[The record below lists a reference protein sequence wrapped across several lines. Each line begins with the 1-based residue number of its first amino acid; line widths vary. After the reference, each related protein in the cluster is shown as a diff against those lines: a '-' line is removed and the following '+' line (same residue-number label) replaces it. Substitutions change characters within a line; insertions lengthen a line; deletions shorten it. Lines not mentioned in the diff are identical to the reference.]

1 MQIKFG
7 HDEEGAF
14 VAGDEFTGT
23 TCYAYPTSSSSRSAR
38 NDPRKIAVK
47 MLAKEIAFRRTVLD
61 EKLQAMFC
69 DGDQRNW
76 TRLQSSWAVSDS
88 GKA

>member
-23 TCYAYPTSSSSRSAR
+23 TCYAYPTSSASKSAR
-38 NDPRKIAVK
+38 NDSKKIAVK
-47 MLAKEIAFRRTVLD
+47 MLTQEIALRRTVLD
-61 EKLQAMFC
+61 DKLQAMFRE
-69 DGDQRNW
+69 GDQRNW
-76 TRLQSSWAVSDS
+76 TRLQSSWAVSYS